1 MRLLLVC
8 RIFTGMRL
16 DAWQISS
23 TPAVLKLLERLEAR
37 GIAADVLLLTKRR
50 GDLAPGADLAPDF
63 GYFRHLRFRILPYR
77 GARLPRLIA
86 DPLTWFVHARA
97 ALAASRRAKADV
109 VYCDR
114 GNLSMAALLAWCGR
128 RVVWRCLG
136 VMPLVLRRYGGSLAL
151 RLLYLVDRAWLAA
164 PMKLVIGTL
173 EGSPYSRFFRS
184 NRQRE
189 RLVLLLN
196 GTDRAPPLAAGE
208 RAALLA
214 RHGLADTAGPVFISL
229 GRLAATKHV
238 METLEAY
245 RRLAAEGLEFR
256 ALLVGYGELADD
268 AARFVAKH
276 RLGDRVAVTGR
287 VPHQEVPRYTGAA
300 DVYLALSEGGALGN
314 VTLEALTAGC
324 CIVTL
329 EPEARRGID
338 GDLAALLPDE
348 VCTRIGRADVAASLS
363 EALRRLSRD
372 SEMRA
377 RYRQAASAFAARH
390 VPSWESRLDVEI
402 GLLEQVARDG
412 FDPMRR
418 PGFRLA
424 DAGAMTG
431 AVPASPARTT
441 RT

>member
-37 GIAADVLLLTKRR
+37 GIAAEVLLLAKRR
-50 GDLAPGADLAPDF
+50 GDVPPGASLTPDF
-63 GYFRHLRFRILPYR
+63 GHFRHLRFRILPYR
-77 GARLPRLIA
+77 AARLPRLLA
-86 DPLTWFVHARA
+86 DPVTWLAQARA
-97 ALAASRRAKADV
+97 VLASSRRGRADV

-114 GNLSMAALLAWCGR
+114 GNLGMAALLAWCGR

-136 VMPLVLRRYGGSLAL
+136 VMIFVLRRHGRSPLL
-151 RLLYLVDRAWLAA
+151 RLMDRVDRLLLRA
-164 PMKLVIGTL
+164 PLKLVIGTL
-173 EGSPYSRFFRS
+173 EGSPYSRFFRTA
-184 NRQRE
+184 RQRE

-196 GTDRAPPLAAGE
+196 GTDRAPALAPAE

-214 RHGLADTAGPVFISL
+214 RHDLADTAGPVFVSL

-245 RRLAAEGLEFR
+245 RRLAAEGLDFR

-268 AARFVAKH
+268 AQRFVAEH

-287 VPHQEVPRYTGAA
+287 VPHAEVPLYTAAA

-314 VTLEALTAGC
+314 VTLEALTAGSC
-324 CIVTL
+324 VVTL

-338 GDLAALLPDE
+338 ADLAAVLPE
-348 VCTRIGRADVAASLS
+348 GVCTRIARSDVAASLGA
-363 EALRRLSRD
+363 ALRRLARD
-372 SEMRA
+372 PALRA
-377 RYRQAASAFAARH
+377 RYKQAAAAFAARH
-390 VPSWESRLDVEI
+390 IPSWESRLDVEI
-402 GLLEQVARDG
+402 GLVEQIARDR
-412 FDPMRR
+412 FDPRQR

-424 DAGAMTG
+424 DAGAVPG
-431 AVPASPARTT
+431 AAA
-441 RT
+441 